1 MNGRLEHDMK
11 REEHINKIL
20 SHMPEFMTEWDM
32 NMKACQKSTVTRYQ
46 YIMKADL
53 YLRSINQNEKEV
65 TLDDLTFQTA
75 QEFFVSLNTI
85 KKKGKIVE
93 SSDSQKCTI
102 WSAMQCMFVYLKKRG
117 YVKENPMEMIDRPI
131 NHDVD
136 RIREKRVLLSANDFN
151 KIIQKA
157 ELDYN
162 CEMRERNL
170 AMLLLFMTTG
180 MRKTALSEI
189 NIDDINEEEGTLTI
203 IDKRKK
209 THVYYIE
216 GVAQNAIWNWLYK
229 RPNFETAESG
239 DALFINIHGQ
249 RVGVTA
255 IDGVVAKYTKKAL
268 GKSFTPH
275 KLRAGFINVLY
286 KKTHDLDFVCKA
298 VGHAA
303 VTTTARYMD
312 AKGDERQKSRDLM
325 NDVFNNS

>member
-11 REEHINKIL
+11 REKHIEEIL
-20 SHMPEFMTEWDM
+20 SHMPDFMTEWDT

-53 YLRSINQNEKEV
+53 YLRSINPNEKNV

-75 QEFFVSLNTI
+75 QTFFVSLNTI
-85 KKKGKIVE
+85 EKKGKIVE

-136 RIREKRVLLSANDFN
+136 RIREKRVLLTANDFR
-151 KIIQKA
+151 KILR
-157 ELDYN
+157 EVDEDYI
-162 CEMRERNL
+162 CDVRERNK

-189 NIDDINEEEGTLTI
+189 NVEDINMEGGTLTVV
-203 IDKRKK
+203 DKRRK
-209 THVYYIE
+209 THVYYIDGAAKE
-216 GVAQNAIWNWLYK
+216 AICEWLVK
-229 RPNFETAESG
+229 RPNFQNADSG

-249 RVGVTA
+249 RVGATA
-255 IDGVVAKYTKKAL
+255 IDGVVSKYTKIAL
-268 GKSFTPH
+268 GKPLTPH

-298 VGHAA
+298 VGHSS

-325 NDVFNNS
+325 NDVFNNN